1 LDPSPL
7 TKEDFPKTRGDRH
20 LQRPPSG
27 PYIWTIAALF
37 SFQPEDRGSSPLVC
51 PPFQPAHGDC
61 NRKRQTFGF
70 GRWRLD
76 FKLPTVN
83 VHHLELFYY
92 VARHGGITEAV
103 RNIPYGIQ
111 QPAVSGQ
118 VAQLEEYLGVTLFQ
132 RRPFAL
138 TQPGEKLYKFIQPFF
153 SNIDTVAAELQGG
166 KARQIR
172 IGASTTVLRDHLPE
186 LFQNLRKKFP
196 SLKLALREGYHAEL
210 ESWLL
215 KEELDLAVT
224 LIERQSAPGIKSIP
238 LLELPMVLLVQ
249 KSSPISTAEQLWK
262 MDRISETLICLPAAE
277 ALCKHF
283 QQGLTRLDVDWFP
296 GIEVSSVDLI
306 ETYVANGF
314 GIGLS
319 VEVPNGALPSNVRRV
334 PLPGF
339 PNVALGALWR
349 GKSSPLLQ
357 AFLDELR
364 VRAKKL
370 GGSENPQTPNSKV
383 QRT

>member
-1 LDPSPL
+1 M
-7 TKEDFPKTRGDRH
+7 
-20 LQRPPSG
+20 
-27 PYIWTIAALF
+27 
-37 SFQPEDRGSSPLVC
+37 
-51 PPFQPAHGDC
+51 
-61 NRKRQTFGF
+61 
-70 GRWRLD
+70 
-76 FKLPTVN
+76 N

-138 TQPGEKLYKFIQPFF
+138 TQQGEKLYKFIQPFF

-196 SLKLALREGYHAEL
+196 NLKLALREGYHAEL
-210 ESWLL
+210 ETWLL

-224 LIERQSAPGIKSIP
+224 LIEKQSAPGVRSVP

-249 KSSPISTAEQLWK
+249 KSSPITTAEQLWK

-283 QQGLTRLDVDWFP
+283 QQGLARVGVDWFP

-319 VEVPNGALPSNVRRV
+319 VEVPNGVSSPRVRTI

-339 PNVALGALWR
+339 SNVVMGALWR
-349 GKSSPLLQ
+349 GKSSHLLQ

-364 VRAKKL
+364 VRANRL
-370 GGSENPQTPNSKV
+370 GGSEKLQSSNSKAP
-383 QRT
+383 RA